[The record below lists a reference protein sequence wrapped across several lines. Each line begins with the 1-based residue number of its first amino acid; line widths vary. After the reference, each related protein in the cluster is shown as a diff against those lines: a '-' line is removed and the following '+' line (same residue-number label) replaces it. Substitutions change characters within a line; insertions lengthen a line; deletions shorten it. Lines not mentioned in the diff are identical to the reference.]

1 MRLAPLCTIELQ
13 FNGPFDEVRTAQL
26 DGRSYGTGSGRV
38 VGPRLAGAFRWTNHP
53 RIRVDGTSLP
63 DLYGAIVD
71 SEGRTVLVCMHGVSR
86 LLADGVRRDTRA
98 AATFVAAADEYA
110 WLNDVF
116 CVCEGEYDTLTG
128 ECRFEMH
135 ECVNELTS

>member
-1 MRLAPLCTIELQ
+1 MRLAPLCTIELT
-13 FNGPFDEVRTAQL
+13 FNGPSDEVRTAQL

-38 VGPRLAGAFRWTNHP
+38 AGPRLNGDFRWTNHP

-63 DLYGAIVD
+63 DLHGAIVD
-71 SEGRTVLVCMHGVSR
+71 SEGQTVLVRMSGVST

-98 AATFVAAADEYA
+98 AAPFVAAAESYA
-110 WLNDVF
+110 WLNHVF

-128 ECRFEMH
+128 ACRFEMH
-135 ECVNELTS
+135 ECVNELTA